1 MVQPFNHFEKDHCRR
16 YTTGATEL
24 GSCLT
29 DVTREGSLPKS
40 RSCVT
45 AMLWPERVTQQSS
58 RPFDPVES
66 FRPPRHEGG
75 NKILDEDMQMSSELI
90 RRDIRCWP
98 LADIQVCTC
107 LLLTQSG
114 QRECNAL
121 AQVFFP
127 QRSGL

>member
-1 MVQPFNHFEKDHCRR
+1 MRSRLPLSHRLPLVERWSNPSITSIGPCQLSNKREKDHCSR

-58 RPFDPVES
+58 RPLDPVES
-66 FRPPRHEGG
+66 LDLRVTKAAIKFWT
-75 NKILDEDMQMSSELI
+75 KIG
-90 RRDIRCWP
+90 RC
-98 LADIQVCTC
+98 QV
-107 LLLTQSG
+107 S
-114 QRECNAL
+114 
-121 AQVFFP
+121 
-127 QRSGL
+127 